1 MIRALIAACLT
12 ATVAAAPEATVTP
25 LVTQDL
31 AGLDGQ
37 EGTMILVEYP
47 PGGSDAE
54 HRHDAHAFVYVLE
67 GAVVMQVKG
76 GKEVTVGPGQTFHE
90 SPEDVHSVSRNASR
104 TKPARFLVFFVKRKG
119 APIIGS

>member
-12 ATVAAAPEATVTP
+12 ATVAAAQEARVTP

-37 EGTMILVEYP
+37 EGTMILAEYP

>member
-12 ATVAAAPEATVTP
+12 ATVAAAQEARVTP